1 MASVSVSHW
10 LLASL
15 PLEHEREKSTEA
27 KLAVV
32 VLASI
37 APAVSV
43 LVPIIVA
50 RVRVIVVSM
59 TVLGMT
65 L

>member
-1 MASVSVSHW
+1 MVSVSTLHE
-10 LLASL
+10 LSAS
-15 PLEHEREKSTEA
+15 LEHERENVAES
-27 KLAVV
+27 KL
-32 VLASI
+32 VLVEKLSI
-37 APAVSV
+37 APSV
-43 LVPIIVA
+43 CVLDTVIVA